1 MKVALLSMDNKKLGK
16 WGEIKARQYLEEKG
30 IVILGINQRTHY
42 GELDII
48 GQDDGQ
54 VVFFEVKTRRSNSF
68 GFGEESVSWAK
79 QEHLV
84 NSAEEYIQSH
94 PDLGEDWRIDVVVID
109 GGPNDP
115 KVVIRW
121 FKNAVS
127 GS

>member
-1 MKVALLSMDNKKLGK
+1 MKVELLSMDNKKLGK

-54 VVFFEVKTRRSNSF
+54 VVFFEVKTRRSNFF
-68 GFGEESVSWAK
+68 GFGEESVSWVK

-94 PDLGEDWRIDVVVID
+94 PNLGEDWRIDVVVID
-109 GGPNDP
+109 GGPTDP
-115 KVVIRW
+115 KVEIRW

>member
-1 MKVALLSMDNKKLGK
+1 MILMENKKLGI

-30 IVILGINQRTHY
+30 IVIIGCNQRTHY

-48 GQDDGQ
+48 GQDKGQ
-54 VVFFEVKTRRSNSF
+54 VVFFEVKTRRNNSF
-68 GFGEESVSWAK
+68 GFGEESVSLAK
-79 QEHLV
+79 QEHLM
-84 NSAEEYIQSH
+84 NSAEEYIQNH

-109 GGPNDP
+109 GGPTDP
-115 KVVIRW
+115 EVVVRW

>member
-1 MKVALLSMDNKKLGK
+1 MKVELFSMDNKKLGK

-48 GQDDGQ
+48 GQEDGQ

-84 NSAEEYIQSH
+84 NSAEEYIQGH

-109 GGPNDP
+109 GSPTDL

>member
-1 MKVALLSMDNKKLGK
+1 MKVELLSMDNKKLGK
-16 WGEIKARQYLEEKG
+16 WGENKARVYLEEKG

-48 GQDDGQ
+48 GQDNGQ

-68 GFGEESVSWAK
+68 GFGEEAISKVK

-94 PDLGEDWRIDVVVID
+94 PNLGEDWRIDVVVID
-109 GGPNDP
+109 GSPTDL
-115 KVVIRW
+115 KIFIRW

-127 GS
+127 GT

>member
-1 MKVALLSMDNKKLGK
+1 MKVEMLSMDNKKLGK

-68 GFGEESVSWAK
+68 GFGEESVSWVK

-94 PDLGEDWRIDVVVID
+94 PNLGEDWRIDVVVID
-109 GGPNDP
+109 GGPTDP
-115 KVVIRW
+115 KIEIRW
-121 FKNAVS
+121 FKDAVS

>member
-1 MKVALLSMDNKKLGK
+1 LNGNKKLGK
-16 WGEIKARQYLEEKG
+16 WGEVKARQYLEEKG

-68 GFGEESVSWAK
+68 GFGEESISRVK

-94 PDLGEDWRIDVVVID
+94 QNLGEDWRIDVVVID
-109 GGPNDP
+109 GSPTDL
-115 KVVIRW
+115 KIVIRW